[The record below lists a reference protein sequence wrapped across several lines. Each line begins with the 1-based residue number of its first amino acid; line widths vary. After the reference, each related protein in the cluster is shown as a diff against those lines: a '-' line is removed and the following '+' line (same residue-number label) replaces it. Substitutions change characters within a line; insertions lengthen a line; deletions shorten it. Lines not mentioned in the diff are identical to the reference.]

1 MSAKSK
7 RSEEGK
13 PGKQRQ
19 PNLGQKEA
27 ERQQRSEPELSH
39 MGEATEQIRK
49 TAKGNGTEDSRGS
62 ASTSASAYRG

>member
-27 ERQQRSEPELSH
+27 ERQQLSESELSH
-39 MGEATEQIRK
+39 MGEADR
-49 TAKGNGTEDSRGS
+49 ANTEDRKG
-62 ASTSASAYRG
+62 